1 MGDLALAWTDSGA
14 DLVFE
19 GGDLATDD
27 SLLTATIISLMSDRR
42 ARADDQLPEGGRD
55 RRGFWG
61 DAWAVVPGDQLGSR
75 LWLLGREKELP
86 ETVRRAREY
95 AEEGLAWMIKDG
107 IATAVDVVAS
117 VPRTGVLLLEVAIS
131 RSAGGREQFQFEVLW
146 EALNGL

>member
-107 IATAVDVVAS
+107 IAARVDVTAS
-117 VPRTGVLLLEVAIS
+117 VPRRGMLGLSVAIHKLD
-131 RSAGGREQFQFEVLW
+131 GNIENFQYEFIW
-146 EALNGL
+146 DAL